1 MRNEFSRVRLHYR
14 EPGTQPTGTIH
25 YAIGPC
31 SLGALLVARS
41 SDGICAIFMDA
52 ESHLLRS
59 ALAKA
64 FPENQLEDVTA
75 VEAADIDRV
84 ASFIDQPAAGVTLDL
99 DVGGTAFQQHAWAAL
114 CDIPFGQTRSYK
126 DVADGLRLHG
136 GARAIATAC
145 AANVLAVAI
154 PCHRVVHGDGSISGY
169 RWGAER
175 KRQLLAGER
184 DHEPASA

>member
-1 MRNEFSRVRLHYR
+1 MNMLSTAAGHARDFSAHHVPVMTRSLLQAGGVETIYRNDA
-14 EPGTQPTGTIH
+14 PGIE
-25 YAIGPC
+25 
-31 SLGALLVARS
+31 LLSGEDR
-41 SDGICAIFMDA
+41 A
-52 ESHLLRS
+52 ESFARMLTS
-59 ALAKA
+59 S
-64 FPENQLEDVTA
+64 
-75 VEAADIDRV
+75 EAADVNRV

-99 DVGGTAFQQHAWAAL
+99 DVGGTVFQQHAWAAL
-114 CDIPFGQTRSYK
+114 CDIPSGQTRSYK
-126 DVADGLRLHG
+126 DVAEGLGLYG

-184 DHEPASA
+184 DHEPA